1 MPEIK
6 LNCLAVP
13 SDSVGN
19 HTTAFRGIELNS
31 DKVIASV
38 NAEGVLQS
46 VDRTGVDSDEQDLG
60 LSEEALKI
68 LENEEVNGRNF
79 LKTTS
84 KDFENMTQ
92 NDLKEVLA
100 KHGVDGNGIGTIR
113 QFSPTT
119 YPLKDDDE
127 ELLQCVRELKRRLGN
142 MGTVLADSNEDM
154 RFRRKHRTC
163 RFRNQGPRGINL
175 YHGRKVVQ
183 RGHGF
188 RFQCESALQEWYFI
202 LFASDGISCTSKN
215 PLNIRFSESAL
226 KEGLEEEKELH
237 KNVKRVMEVIVGLL
251 KDRVDVE
258 REPDRALA

>member
-1 MPEIK
+1 MFSVQLSRKIYGKSKMPEIK

-13 SDSVGN
+13 SDS
-19 HTTAFRGIELNS
+19 
-31 DKVIASV
+31 
-38 NAEGVLQS
+38 
-46 VDRTGVDSDEQDLG
+46 EQDLR

-127 ELLQCVRELKRRLGN
+127 ELLQCVKRRLGN
-142 MGTVLADSNEDM
+142 MGTVLADSNEAM
-154 RFRRKHRTC
+154 

-188 RFQCESALQEWYFI
+188 RFQCESALQVN
-202 LFASDGISCTSKN
+202 KN
-215 PLNIRFSESAL
+215 KRKRKSGEALGMTTTIFMGSLGMSAL
-226 KEGLEEEKELH
+226 KEGSEEEKELH